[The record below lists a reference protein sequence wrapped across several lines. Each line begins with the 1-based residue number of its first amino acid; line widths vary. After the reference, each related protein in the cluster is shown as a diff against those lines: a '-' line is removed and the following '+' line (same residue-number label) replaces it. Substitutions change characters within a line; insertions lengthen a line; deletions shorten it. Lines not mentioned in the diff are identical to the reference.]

1 MSDGTLENDNGSGK
15 TFKAA
20 YTTKSAGKYYVVAQ
34 LKDANDNELG
44 SVCTTITSKAPEID
58 TSVDND
64 DIVVAKVK
72 DLSSDFI
79 MGMDISSVITEL
91 GSGVVYKDYSG
102 KEINNVTDFCKFLA
116 ENGINHIRVRVW
128 NDPYDSNGNGY
139 GGGNN
144 DVATAKK
151 IADACRSAG
160 IKMLVD
166 FHCSDFWT
174 DPSKQM
180 VPKAWKDYTVD
191 EKAVAVEKFINESLN
206 TIDASK
212 DVVDMVQ
219 VGNETTGGF
228 IGETNT
234 EAMCKLF
241 SAGTKGVKDYN
252 SDVKVVI
259 HVEVHRR
266 IHSQRGQIILKNIM

>member
-15 TFKAA
+15 TLKAA

-34 LKDANDNELG
+34 LKDADGNELG

-72 DLSSDFI
+72 DLSPDFI

-206 TIDASK
+206 TIDASR
-212 DVVDMVQ
+212 MLLIWFRL
-219 VGNETTGGF
+219 ETRQQ
-228 IGETNT
+228 
-234 EAMCKLF
+234 AVL
-241 SAGTKGVKDYN
+241 
-252 SDVKVVI
+252 
-259 HVEVHRR
+259 
-266 IHSQRGQIILKNIM
+266 